1 MRRYSAGLAIL
12 AGGLVA
18 GALDIAYATGFS
30 ALHGVPPTR
39 ILQSVASGLLGSA
52 AYEGGTSTAALG
64 LLLHFLMALL
74 IAAIFYVASR
84 KLAFLVRRPV
94 AWGAVYGFVVY
105 AVMNLV
111 VIPLS
116 AFPTKMKFAPLV
128 VATGLFVHM
137 FFVGVPIA
145 LAARKAS
152 PEAAS

>member
-1 MRRYSAGLAIL
+1 
-12 AGGLVA
+12 
-18 GALDIAYATGFS
+18 
-30 ALHGVPPTR
+30 
-39 ILQSVASGLLGSA
+39 
-52 AYEGGTSTAALG
+52 
-64 LLLHFLMALL
+64 MALL

-84 KLAFLVRRPV
+84 KLAFLIRRPV

-116 AFPTKMKFAPLV
+116 AFPAKMKFVPLV
-128 VATGLFVHM
+128 VAAGLAVHM

-152 PEAAS
+152 PEA